1 MYYLPN
7 YVEES
12 CEGSPESVHTTVREL
27 EENLEE
33 GIISSGGSSRTNL
46 GKAKVVGIACDVCNP
61 EDVRKLANFAVSELG
76 SIDIWVSNLE
86 VGNFHSVNNH
96 FLGL

>member
-7 YVEES
+7 KEEEL

-33 GIISSGGSSRTNL
+33 GIISAGGPSRKNL
-46 GKAKVVGIACDVCNP
+46 KHAKVVGIACDVCNP
-61 EDVRKLANFAVSELG
+61 EDVQKLANFAVSELG
-76 SIDIWVSNLE
+76 SIDIWVCICHKSR
-86 VGNFHSVNNH
+86 
-96 FLGL
+96 